1 MKAKRTERFYRKLL
15 SGVWKE
21 RLDAYERIAGDL
33 RRLGCRIINDNRWV
47 DVKLLIGQIISI
59 HFKRRIG
66 PCVLDF
72 EDRLKAVYYLL
83 LSPLKTDRSEGYAY
97 TRQLLT
103 DIYDDDDAVAY
114 GEIREYFAACGKAD
128 AEKSVLENILICYT
142 AMMRR
147 VQERLAMFAPAVV
160 FA

>member
-1 MKAKRTERFYRKLL
+1 MKTKRTERFYRKLL

-33 RRLGCRIINDNRWV
+33 KRLGCRVINDNRWV
-47 DVKLLIGQIISI
+47 DVKLLIGQVISI

-66 PCVLDF
+66 PCVFDF

-103 DIYDDDDAVAY
+103 DIYDDDDTAAY
-114 GEIREYFAACGKAD
+114 REICEFFDVRGKAN
-128 AEKSVLENILICYT
+128 AEKSILENILSCYT

-147 VQERLAMFAPAVV
+147 VQERSAMFAPAVAPV
-160 FA
+160 